1 MEILILG
8 IIISIILPG
17 LMIKRSNRSLHLSQ
31 LEGYQQEN
39 YFKWVKANK
48 DKAYTLSGDTGN
60 LKKPL
65 VMTDRAKRLRL
76 CNYGINAV
84 ILILTSLIL
93 IPNFDYYGIVG
104 LVIIG
109 LILFYIQPITV
120 GLATITMKPIEDRI
134 NMGFYIS
141 AQNKIKDREDL
152 NVVGITGSFGKTST
166 KFIIGTI
173 LEEKYNVLN
182 TPESYN
188 TPMGLSKV
196 INNQLNKDHEIFVA
210 EMGAK
215 VIGEIREVAE
225 LAQPQIGVI
234 TSIGPVHLET
244 FKNID
249 NIMKTK
255 YELIDSLPADGIAI
269 FNYDNEHVKKLADK
283 TFKEMLLY
291 GLEDVENLDIYAD
304 DIQVSEKGSTFTL
317 KDKSG
322 NSIGCKTRLLGKH
335 NIYNLLAGACVAIS
349 LGLSFEEI
357 RDGIEKVQP
366 IEHRLNLIESGTGV
380 IVDRKSVV

>member
-8 IIISIILPG
+8 IVISIILPG

-141 AQNKIKDREDL
+141 AQNKIKAREDL
-152 NVVGITGSFGKTST
+152 KVIGITGSFGKTST
-166 KFIIGTI
+166 KFIVGTI
-173 LEEKYNVLN
+173 LGEKYNVLN

-196 INNQLNKDHEIFVA
+196 INNQLNEDHEVFDA

-215 VIGEIREVAE
+215 VIGEIKEVAE
-225 LAQPQIGVI
+225 LAQPQIGVL

-255 YELIDSLPADGIAI
+255 YELIDSLPADGVAI
-269 FNYDNEHVKKLADK
+269 FNYDNE
-283 TFKEMLLY
+283 
-291 GLEDVENLDIYAD
+291 
-304 DIQVSEKGSTFTL
+304 
-317 KDKSG
+317 
-322 NSIGCKTRLLGKH
+322 IG
-335 NIYNLLAGACVAIS
+335 
-349 LGLSFEEI
+349 
-357 RDGIEKVQP
+357 
-366 IEHRLNLIESGTGV
+366 
-380 IVDRKSVV
+380 